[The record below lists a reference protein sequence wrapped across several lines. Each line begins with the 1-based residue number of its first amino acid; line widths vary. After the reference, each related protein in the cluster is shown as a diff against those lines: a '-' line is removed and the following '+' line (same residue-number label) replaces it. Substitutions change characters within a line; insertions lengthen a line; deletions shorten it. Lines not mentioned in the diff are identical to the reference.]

1 MKKIITI
8 LLFLGMVFLSSCGG
22 KWNDKIKLSIKNV
35 EFSSGEDSVTITTKG
50 TTWWINN
57 VSLNDT
63 IYRYYDNE
71 NIDLLADSYLIK
83 ESSFIIEKLNNTTL
97 FIKLNKN
104 STGKERILKITL
116 EAGDYF
122 DYINITQLAN

>member
-8 LLFLGMVFLSSCGG
+8 LLFLGIVFLSSCG
-22 KWNDKIKLSIKNV
+22 KWNDKIKLSVKNV
-35 EFSSGEDSVTITTKG
+35 EFSSGEDSVKITTKG
-50 TTWWINN
+50 TTWWIDN

-63 IYRYYDNE
+63 IYSYYDNE

-116 EAGDYF
+116 QAGDYF